1 MQDLVIGVTTKVPT
15 GGQLSTKPSYLIY
28 IDDPDGTGKNRKIKR
43 FITLDRPELLNGFI
57 QVKGFFSELSDDEII
72 NSYQQVLTT
81 TRKELILEVMFPWH
95 KVHSIRSLV
104 FKAK

>member
-28 IDDPDGTGKNRKIKR
+28 IEETGTGKNKKIKN

-95 KVHSIRSLV
+95 KIHSIRSLV